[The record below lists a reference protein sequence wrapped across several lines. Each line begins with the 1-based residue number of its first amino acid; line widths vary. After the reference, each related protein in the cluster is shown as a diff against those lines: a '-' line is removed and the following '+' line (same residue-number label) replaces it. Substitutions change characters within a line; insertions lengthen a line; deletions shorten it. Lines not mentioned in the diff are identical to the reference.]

1 MSTKKLQGEILEFM
15 RYGHLRFSIALM
27 GDKGSGK
34 TTLVRCMR
42 DVSRFYCMKSVGLVE
57 SRA

>member
-1 MSTKKLQGEILEFM
+1 M

-42 DVSRFYCMKSVGLVE
+42 DVRLLTVIKSVGRLKT
-57 SRA
+57 RA